1 MHSLLTSEQVRA
13 AEARVLRRGV
23 DNKYLRMS
31 AATAVADAIF
41 CRAHADG
48 TKTAVFCG
56 GGGNGCDGIL
66 IAAILHGRGCTVAAY
81 LVGEQSDENKSAA
94 AYAVSEG
101 LPVYGAQSYDG
112 DADIVIDAIFGI
124 GLNRA
129 VSGATADL
137 IEFLN
142 SSKKAFR
149 LAVDIP
155 SGLNADSGEVMGAAF
170 RADVTVTFSCYKR
183 GMLFGGRDFCGR
195 IVVADIGVEAVSDV
209 KVYEH
214 SDFAVHRRKTD
225 AHKGTCGRV
234 FVIGGCGRMIGAPVM
249 SGAAAHAA
257 HLNGAGTVTVC
268 LPKMLRVAAASR
280 CTMSMMKFL
289 SDTPDGYIRFVKSE
303 FDEIIRRAD
312 AIDIGMGMG
321 ETPDLRK
328 MLEYLCANFDGALIL
343 DADALNAIKGDY
355 GFLAGR
361 AEITVT
367 PHVGEFERLTGQAA
381 TLENAMALAREIKG
395 IVVLKSA
402 TTVITNGRDARVNIA
417 GTPAMAKGGMGD
429 LLGGAISALVCS
441 YPLYDA
447 ATVACYR
454 NGIGAER
461 AVSSYA
467 ELMLTARDVLNY
479 GYFKELY

>member
-1 MHSLLTSEQVRA
+1 
-13 AEARVLRRGV
+13 
-23 DNKYLRMS
+23 
-31 AATAVADAIF
+31 
-41 CRAHADG
+41 
-48 TKTAVFCG
+48 
-56 GGGNGCDGIL
+56 
-66 IAAILHGRGCTVAAY
+66 
-81 LVGEQSDENKSAA
+81 
-94 AYAVSEG
+94 
-101 LPVYGAQSYDG
+101 
-112 DADIVIDAIFGI
+112 
-124 GLNRA
+124 
-129 VSGATADL
+129 
-137 IEFLN
+137 
-142 SSKKAFR
+142 
-149 LAVDIP
+149 
-155 SGLNADSGEVMGAAF
+155 
-170 RADVTVTFSCYKR
+170 
-183 GMLFGGRDFCGR
+183 
-195 IVVADIGVEAVSDV
+195 
-209 KVYEH
+209 
-214 SDFAVHRRKTD
+214 
-225 AHKGTCGRV
+225 
-234 FVIGGCGRMIGAPVM
+234 
-249 SGAAAHAA
+249 
-257 HLNGAGTVTVC
+257 
-268 LPKMLRVAAASR
+268 
-280 CTMSMMKFL
+280 MMKFL